1 MAIELATAA
10 DIPVLLNLMSE
21 FYSEAGYNLH
31 RGRAAKAFEDLIE
44 DVRLGLVW
52 LIRSG
57 SQAVGHVVVTFRYG
71 MEYGGLLG
79 CVDDLFVQTACRNKG
94 LATAALLAVLDHCN
108 SIGVRAMTVEVGREN
123 AAAHVVYR
131 RVGFIETMDRVLL
144 ALALA
149 EPTHI
154 VD

>member
-1 MAIELATAA
+1 MMIQLATAA
-10 DIPVLLNLMSE
+10 DIPVLLDLMTE
-21 FYSEAGYNLH
+21 FYSEAGYTLDG
-31 RGRAAKAFEDLIE
+31 GRAAKAFEGLIH

-52 LIRSG
+52 LIRLEG
-57 SQAVGHVVVTFRYG
+57 QAVGHVVVTFRYG

-79 CVDDLFVQTACRNKG
+79 CVDDLFVKAASRNRG
-94 LATAALLAVLDHCN
+94 IANAALLAVRDHCV
-108 SIGVRAMTVEVGREN
+108 SLGVRAMTVEVGREN
-123 AAAHVVYR
+123 GAAHAVYR
-131 RVGFIETMDRVLL
+131 RVGFVELTDRVLL